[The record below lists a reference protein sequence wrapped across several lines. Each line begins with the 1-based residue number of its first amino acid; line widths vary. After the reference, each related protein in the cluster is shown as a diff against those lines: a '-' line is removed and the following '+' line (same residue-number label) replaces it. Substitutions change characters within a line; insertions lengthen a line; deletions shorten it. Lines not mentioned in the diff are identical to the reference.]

1 MSAEN
6 QAVTLFLR
14 SSAWGMVALVWLFL
28 LNNFLI
34 FWMDWPGILALFA
47 HQGWLGLDPLPKPLM
62 DEAITLGWFQIAI
75 CLFGLGAA
83 VVYPLLTRGVG
94 LRTEAVR
101 LTALVT
107 YLVRALFWAVLLVG
121 IVDAVISFLRVED
134 LLSPLVGKQM
144 ALDLGRNSYRGTY
157 VHYPMVL
164 LGFVIALFVRGL
176 GFVWLALLVVVAQFE
191 IVITRFIFSYE
202 QAFMGDLVRFWY
214 AALFLFGSAYALIS
228 EGHVRV
234 DVLYAHFSPRG
245 KAWANGVGSIVMGLP
260 LCWVILATGMWGK
273 GSSLNNP
280 LLSFEV
286 SQQGYGMYVK
296 YLMVGFLVTFAVTML
311 IQFMS
316 YFLESV
322 AELRGEAKLEKDRDI
337 VATSAV

>member
-14 SSAWGMVALVWLFL
+14 ASAWGMVALAWLFL

-134 LLSPLVGKQM
+134 LLGPLVGKQM

-234 DVLYAHFSPRG
+234 DVLYAHFSARG
-245 KAWANGVGSIVMGLP
+245 KAWANGVGSIVMGIP

-273 GSSLNNP
+273 GSSLNSP

-322 AELRGEAKLEKDRDI
+322 AELRGEAKLDKDRD
-337 VATSAV
+337 VAATSRV

>member
-14 SSAWGMVALVWLFL
+14 SSAWAMVALVWLFL

-34 FWMDWPGILALFA
+34 FWIDWPGILALFA
-47 HQGWLGLDPLPKPLM
+47 HQGWLGLDPLPKPLL

-75 CLFGLGAA
+75 CLVGVGAA
-83 VVYPLLTRGVG
+83 VVYPLLTRSVG

-107 YLVRALFWAVLLVG
+107 YLVRGLFWAVLLVG

-134 LLSPLVGKQM
+134 LLIPIVGKQM
-144 ALDLGRNSYRGTY
+144 TLDLGRNSYRGTY
-157 VHYPMVL
+157 VHYPLVL
-164 LGFVIALFVRGL
+164 LGFVIALFMRGL
-176 GFVWLALLVVVAQFE
+176 GYVWLALLVVVAQFS

-234 DVLYAHFSPRG
+234 DVLYTHFSARG

-260 LCWVILATGMWGK
+260 LCWVILTTGMWGK

-296 YLMVGFLVTFAVTML
+296 YLMVGFLVTFSVTMS

-316 YFLESV
+316 SFLESI
-322 AELRGEAKLEKDRDI
+322 AELRGEAKSDKGRDDT
-337 VATSAV
+337 VPSGV